1 MEKIKILGAGPSGLT
16 AAINLARAGFP
27 VEVYE
32 KRDDAGGRFHGD
44 LQGLENWSETK
55 DTIAQF
61 QEMNLRINFDCC
73 PYHDLSLTNGEELLH
88 FSCHKPAFYL
98 VKRGTMSASLDQG
111 LKEQAL
117 DSGVTIFFSSPRSEE
132 EADIIATGPGSEG
145 FLGVVK
151 GFTFTTT
158 MENIAVALI
167 NTTASRDGYAYLL
180 VMNGY
185 GCLCTYLMSA
195 FHQAGACLDEARQTF
210 SRMFPLEIID
220 PKPCGGFGR
229 SDLYAKFREG
239 TRLYV
244 GEAARLQDMF
254 GGFGIRYAVQSGY
267 LAAQAIIHGND
278 YETLAMKCF
287 LRKFKAGIVNRYL
300 FEKLG
305 RKNYSLVYEKLR
317 NVQDPLPKVCSFY
330 NFNRYQRVLY
340 PLAVHY
346 LNRTRKRLKSSG
358 SRNFSN

>member
-1 MEKIKILGAGPSGLT
+1 
-16 AAINLARAGFP
+16 
-27 VEVYE
+27 
-32 KRDDAGGRFHGD
+32 
-44 LQGLENWSETK
+44 
-55 DTIAQF
+55 
-61 QEMNLRINFDCC
+61 MNLRINFDYC
-73 PYHDLSLTNGEELLH
+73 PYRELSLTNGEELLH

-98 VKRGTMSASLDQG
+98 VKRGTMSTSLDRG

-117 DSGVTIFFSSPRSEE
+117 DSGVKIFFSSALPEE
-132 EADIIATGPGSEG
+132 EADIIATGPGKRG

-151 GFTFTTT
+151 GITFTTT
-158 MENIAVALI
+158 MENTAVALI

-195 FHQAGACLDEARQTF
+195 FPSAVACLDEACETF
-210 SRMFPLEIID
+210 SRMFPLGIID

-229 SDLYAKFREG
+229 TDLYARFREG
-239 TRLYV
+239 SRLYV

-267 LAAQAIIHGND
+267 LAAQAIIHGED
-278 YETLAMKCF
+278 YETLARERF
-287 LRKFKAGIVNRYL
+287 LKKFKAGIVNRYL

-330 NFNRYQRVLY
+330 NYNRYQRILY
-340 PLAVHY
+340 PFAVHY
-346 LNRTRKRLKSSG
+346 LTRTGRRRKSSG
-358 SRNFSN
+358 RKNSTN